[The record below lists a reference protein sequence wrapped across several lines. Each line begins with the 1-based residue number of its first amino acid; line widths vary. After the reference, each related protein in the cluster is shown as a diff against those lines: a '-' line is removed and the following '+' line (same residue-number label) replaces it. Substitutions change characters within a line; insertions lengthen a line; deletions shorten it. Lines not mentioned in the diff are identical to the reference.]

1 MNHKALLL
9 KGRKKN
15 ISFPRELARTLSEPY
30 LQDLKFERAQAL
42 LIQLPFGTWF
52 IPVCDGPKVAD

>member
-1 MNHKALLL
+1 
-9 KGRKKN
+9 
-15 ISFPRELARTLSEPY
+15 LARTLSEPY